1 MGNRTPDTA
10 LRRLRLALA
19 SSLLLGIAAC
29 SIVGDTRTPTI
40 VYAPD
45 PPLRVDPAWP
55 TVNSQLAI
63 ASVDAARATDT
74 LRIAVRPTPLELQV
88 YKNAGWA
95 KRPTEMVEDT
105 VLRTLED
112 SGRIHAV
119 ARQGSGIAANY
130 KLVLDLRRFE
140 ADYAGRAVPGAVIEV
155 NAKLLH
161 ASDQRIVASRTFR
174 HAQPAASTAVADV
187 VSAFEQALGEVGA
200 HVAGWVLTTGAAH
213 ERDGHPQSPHRRGA
227 SAGSPYA
234 PGGRSG

>member
-1 MGNRTPDTA
+1 MGTLESNPA
-10 LRRLRLALA
+10 MRLARCALA
-19 SSLLLGIAAC
+19 ASLMLLAAGC
-29 SIVGDTRTPTI
+29 SIVGETRTPTT

-45 PPLRVDPAWP
+45 PPLRVDPSWP

-63 ASVDAARATDT
+63 ASVDAARATDG
-74 LRIAVRPTPLELQV
+74 LRIAVRPAPLELQV
-88 YKNAGWA
+88 YKDAGWA

-140 ADYAGRAVPGAVIEV
+140 ADYAGNPVPSAVIEI

-161 ASDQRIVASRTFR
+161 ATDQRIVASRTFR
-174 HAQPAASTAVADV
+174 QAQPASTTAVPDV
-187 VSAFEQALGEVGA
+187 VARFERVLGDISADI
-200 HVAGWVLTTGAAH
+200 AGWVLTSAAAH
-213 ERDGHPQSPHRRGA
+213 ERDGHPR
-227 SAGSPYA
+227 
-234 PGGRSG
+234 